1 MDDETLIIVV
11 IVVIIVM
18 MAFFL
23 LNISQLDDELVYD
36 QTPEI
41 YIQPGLMEYIDENP
55 NKISQKVQSIININ
69 NSVIA
74 LCNRIRNDY
83 NKYSREIQ
91 SFIDQQSY
99 KLDTLN
105 RNLTS
110 LIERMD
116 TIYRTQGIG
125 EVSKMIIDVYDID
138 FTPVKYFYQLL
149 RNDSTI
155 QSLVWFIDDSFEN
168 IKNGN

>member
-1 MDDETLIIVV
+1 MDDETLIILV
-11 IVVIIVM
+11 IVIIIVM

-23 LNISQLDDELVYD
+23 LNISQLDDELAYD
-36 QTPEI
+36 QPPEI

-55 NKISQKVQSIININ
+55 NNISQKVQSIMNIN

-74 LCNRIRNDY
+74 LCNRIRDDY

-91 SFIDQQSY
+91 SFIDQQRY
-99 KLDTLN
+99 KLDIMN

-110 LIERMD
+110 LIGRMD
-116 TIYRTQGIG
+116 AIYRTQGIG
-125 EVSKMIIDVYDID
+125 EVSKMIIDVYGID
-138 FTPVKYFYQLL
+138 FTPVKYFHQLL
-149 RNDSTI
+149 RNDPNI
-155 QSLVWFIDDSFEN
+155 QSIIQLIDDSFEN